1 MLQRHYVQAFVLM
14 IKELLKINSPGFPLE
29 LQSDSYEWLSEI
41 GLKFPVMEKG
51 ALWENDLM
59 LLFSWKTVA
68 PSLTVNHRVRT

>member
-1 MLQRHYVQAFVLM
+1 MLQRHYGQAFVLM

-51 ALWENDLM
+51 ALWEDHPM
-59 LLFSWKTVA
+59 LFFLGKLL
-68 PSLTVNHRVRT
+68 PRP